1 MDFWSRLIGS
11 PAPQKR
17 VPSSNASDPN
27 ARLARFKKAYAQIQ
41 HLCDQPRNLA
51 RDGVT
56 LAELQKLFTRLAQLI
71 RDESRA
77 PSPHSCLQYAATQ
90 QIHALV
96 SRVAV
101 ISQHGGVIHATVE
114 LLSTLVDSDEEDFL
128 SSQSFAKSLMRLVT
142 RLLDSGGILLEVETE
157 TSVLEL
163 LFSIAAKI
171 RLEPKILPVWFASTA
186 KPELEDVFVRE
197 KKSFVGI
204 TQKDDFPLCYLLMG
218 RVHHEGRIG
227 DFARTGLLYIFEATG
242 RSVDLEEWV
251 VSSDLPTL
259 MASGLG
265 ALYSQLSRELS
276 ILHPDATL
284 PAVLAM
290 SDYSTTHPRA
300 TAESAFSERHQAH
313 IATFL
318 SYLAFWQDVLNHCRS
333 PDVKQTLLDHFQI
346 LFLQQLLYPSILQ
359 SSDTDAGSS
368 VAVLIYVN
376 TILHALDYQDLVH
389 SILTYLLA
397 ILPASAPE
405 AVVTT
410 PHRPSMPLRSP
421 TALKRRQSLLFITAP
436 KDPEMAVEPALF
448 SLVDLIHNSLTSS
461 SAQTVFAA
469 LTLST
474 TIFTRQPRYAFGR
487 LLSVQPTNGGDLA
500 RSVGALQ
507 IECEMYARLAASLHD
522 HALDDTFTDLVD
534 DARTVIEAQLP
545 DTSSQ
550 DSQLNKAT
558 PNTYMLPSSD
568 AFMRLLSAQLSTFW
582 TNSLDVNLALTHAL
596 ASVASCTILC
606 LNGWV
611 CLESAAYAF
620 AEPQRPAAQ
629 RLWQMHLTDDE
640 NDDIVALEAS
650 YRTPI
655 WPENAAHVPRLYT
668 IFRSLAAELDVVR
681 QQVPNLDQLI
691 SGRKHMLQAADVDA
705 SMTDVASS
713 PDPVQQNAN
722 AGATG
727 NNIESAAGSDL
738 PLRTPEV
745 GDTSSGASPSPAK
758 PSLFL
763 PPPPESPSTT
773 DVLMQ
778 VLTFPSSTD
787 SEIGGKTAT
796 LNHVLTNVIV
806 LQEFVLE
813 IAAIIQARAAV
824 LGDREVSLGCKR
836 E

>member
-17 VPSSNASDPN
+17 VPSSSILDPN

-41 HLCDQPRNLA
+41 HLCDQPRNLTK
-51 RDGVT
+51 DGIT
-56 LAELQKLFTRLAQLI
+56 LVELQKLFTRLAQLI

-77 PSPHSCLQYAATQ
+77 PSPHLCVQFAASQ

-96 SRVAV
+96 ARVAV
-101 ISQHGGVIHATVE
+101 ISHHEGVIHATVE

-128 SSQSFAKSLMRLVT
+128 SNRSFAKSLMRLVT
-142 RLLDSGGILLEVETE
+142 RLLDSGGILLEIETE
-157 TSVLEL
+157 TAVLEL

-171 RLEPKILPVWFASTA
+171 RLEPSILPVWFASTA

-242 RSVDLEEWV
+242 RSLDLEEWV

-276 ILHPDATL
+276 ILHPDASL

-318 SYLAFWQDVLNHCRS
+318 SYLAFWQDVLDHCRS
-333 PDVKQTLLDHFQI
+333 ADVKQTLLDHFQI

-368 VAVLIYVN
+368 IAVLTYVN
-376 TILHALDYQDLVH
+376 AILQALDYPDLVH

-397 ILPASAPE
+397 IPSASTPE
-405 AVVTT
+405 ARPTT
-410 PHRPSMPLRSP
+410 PRRPAMPPRSP

-436 KDPEMAVEPALF
+436 KNPAEAVEPALF
-448 SLVDLIHNSLTSS
+448 NLVDLIRSSLTSS
-461 SAQTVFAA
+461 NAQTVYAA
-469 LTLST
+469 LCLST
-474 TIFTRQPRYAFGR
+474 TILVRQPRYAFGT
-487 LLSVQPTNGGDLA
+487 LLSVQPTKPQDLT
-500 RSVGALQ
+500 RTTGALQ
-507 IECEMYARLAASLHD
+507 LEVGNYAQIAASLHD
-522 HALDDTFTDLVD
+522 QALDDAFIDLVD
-534 DARTVIEAQLP
+534 DARTAIEAQLP
-545 DTSSQ
+545 DSTSGTRSDEAAS
-550 DSQLNKAT
+550 DSCT
-558 PNTYMLPSSD
+558 LPSGD
-568 AFMRLLSAQLSTFW
+568 NFMRLVSAQLNMFW
-582 TNSLDVNLALTHAL
+582 SNSIDVNLALTQAL
-596 ASVASCTILC
+596 ASIALCTPLC
-606 LNGWV
+606 INGWF
-611 CLESAAYAF
+611 CLDPAYCAY
-620 AEPQRPAAQ
+620 AEPQHAVTQ
-629 RLWQMHLTDDE
+629 RSWQKYLTNDESDDLA
-640 NDDIVALEAS
+640 ALEGS

-655 WPENAAHVPRLYT
+655 WPDAHAAQLPRLYS
-668 IFRSLAAELDVVR
+668 ILLSLTAELDGIR
-681 QQVPNLDQLI
+681 QDVPNVDQLI
-691 SGRKHMLQAADVDA
+691 AGRKHMLQAADVDA
-705 SMTDVASS
+705 SMTNVPSS
-713 PDPVQQNAN
+713 AVLAYDDAN
-722 AGATG
+722 ADAPG
-727 NNIESAAGSDL
+727 NSIVSASRSDS
-738 PLRTPEV
+738 PARVPAS
-745 GDTSSGASPSPAK
+745 GDTSSGASPSAAK
-758 PSLFL
+758 ASLFL

-773 DVLMQ
+773 HILMQ
-778 VLTFPSSTD
+778 VLTFPPSSD
-787 SEIGGKTAT
+787 SEASPRTAT

-824 LGDREVSLGCKR
+824 LGDREVSVGR
-836 E
+836 TRA